1 GVATATVAAL
11 FDLPCTVYMGEVDI
25 ARQAPNVFRMKL
37 LGTEV
42 VPVESGSR
50 TLKDAMNEALRD
62 WVAHVDDTYYIIGTV
77 AGPHPY
83 PTMVRDFQSVIGREV
98 REQLQEAEG
107 RLPDTLVAC
116 IGGGS
121 NAMGLF
127 HPFLDDP
134 GVAMVGVEA
143 G

>member
-1 GVATATVAAL
+1 
-11 FDLPCTVYMGEVDI
+11 
-25 ARQAPNVFRMKL
+25 
-37 LGTEV
+37 
-42 VPVESGSR
+42 
-50 TLKDAMNEALRD
+50 
-62 WVAHVDDTYYIIGTV
+62 
-77 AGPHPY
+77 GPHPY

-134 GVAMVGVEA
+134 GVAMVGPEA
-143 G
+143 GGDGIETGRPAASLAGRRQPPATAAGSPAASPASPPRDAAGWSPSSPPAIPTPRQPAPCCAGCRRPAPT